1 MQRELFEK
9 YLEDNKNLLNAI
21 ENTACYL
28 HASVN
33 QMYGN
38 NLPYSHH
45 LTMVAKYAAR
55 YGHLAANT
63 EEDVIILISSAWLHD
78 TIEDTRQTYNNI
90 LRLLSQIMP
99 QYAYKVAEVVYAL
112 TNEKG
117 KNREQRA
124 NDKYYCE
131 MSKVPL
137 APFVKMCDR
146 LANIEFSS
154 TTMEKSGKLDVYTKE
169 FPSFWKKINQNE
181 ANSVSPQLKTLAEEI
196 LKTAAERKNTSN
208 LV

>member
-1 MQRELFEK
+1 MHRELFEK
-9 YLEDNKNLLNAI
+9 YLADNKALLHTI
-21 ENTACYL
+21 ESTACIL
-28 HASVN
+28 HANVN
-33 QMYGN
+33 QMYAN

-45 LTMVAKYAAR
+45 LTMVAKYALR
-55 YGHLAANT
+55 YGHLAAKT
-63 EEDVIILISSAWLHD
+63 EEDVIVLISAAWLHD

-124 NDKYYCE
+124 NDKYYFE

-146 LANIEFSS
+146 LANIEFSC
-154 TTMEKSGKLDVYTKE
+154 TTTEKSGKLDVYTKE
-169 FPSFWKKINQNE
+169 FPSFWQKINQNE
-181 ANSVSPQLKTLAEEI
+181 ANSVAPELKTLAEEM
-196 LKTAAERKNTSN
+196 LKKAAERKNSAN